1 MYFTQLQL
9 ANGDNYIPVEE
20 AVQVEKLSVIANA
33 DAGATASVTL
43 TDGTNTVN
51 VATCDG
57 DTAGTITEG
66 VADATN
72 GKITIPAGGLIK
84 ITCASTNGV
93 GFGCTLALDEYLI
106 GNR

>member
-1 MYFTQLQL
+1 MYFTNLQL
-9 ANGDNYIPVEE
+9 ADGDNFIPVEE

-33 DAGATASVTL
+33 DAGASASVTL
-43 TDGTNTVN
+43 TDGTNTVS

-66 VADATN
+66 VADTTN
-72 GKITIPAGGLIK
+72 GNITIPAGGLIK

-93 GFGCTLALDEYLI
+93 SFGCTLALDEYLI